1 MKFADQ
7 LIAAI
12 QKKKNSVCV
21 GLDPRFG
28 SLPPEIRERV
38 DESDPQSIASSYET
52 FCKGIL
58 DVVADLVPIVKPQSA
73 FFEALGPAGVN
84 ALASIVAYAKSKN
97 VLLLMDAKRGD
108 IGSTAEAYAAAYL
121 GELQTGLS
129 SDALTVNPYMGVDT
143 LQPFLDACNSNDR
156 GMFVLVKTS
165 NPGSGH
171 FQDRTMNQD
180 DSGNDISGSDQASH
194 ETLFE
199 AVAKEVE
206 SLALGTVGESGYGAV
221 GAVVGATYPEQ
232 LGMLREK
239 MPHSILLIPGFGAQ
253 GGGVEDVKPGFDS
266 NGLGAVV
273 NSSRGIIF
281 AYKNQEFAAGNW
293 QRSVEM
299 ACRKMTEQ
307 LSVSAMKN

>member
-7 LIAAI
+7 LIAAV
-12 QKKKNSVCV
+12 QKKNNSVCV
-21 GLDPRFG
+21 GLDPRLG

-38 DESDPQSIASSYET
+38 DVSDPRSIASSYEA
-52 FCKGIL
+52 FCKGVL
-58 DVVADLVPIVKPQSA
+58 DVVSDLVPIVKPQSA

-84 ALASIVAYAKSKN
+84 ALASVVAYAKAKN

-121 GELQTGLS
+121 GESQTGLS

-171 FQDRTMNQD
+171 FQDRTVIQMNSD
-180 DSGNDISGSDQASH
+180 DHISETDQALH

-206 SLALGTVGESGYGAV
+206 SLALGTVGEGGYGAV

-266 NGLGAVV
+266 NGVGAIV

-281 AYKNQEFAAGNW
+281 AYNNREFAADNW
-293 QRSVEM
+293 QKSVEM
-299 ACRKMTEQ
+299 ACRKMTKQ
-307 LSVSAMKN
+307 LSISAMKN